1 MAGVVRL
8 EEFRPG
14 HRKAPPITFFNRREL
29 DTLLSLYSRRVAT
42 GEWRDYAIDHC
53 AGYALFSVFRHSFER
68 PVFSI
73 AKRVGGGGR
82 SGEYLLFSGH
92 RQLASDK
99 SLAGLLKRFEKKLKI
114 VS

>member
-8 EEFRPG
+8 EEYRS
-14 HRKAPPITFFNRREL
+14 TRRQGQAVTYFSRQEL
-29 DTLLSLYSRRVAT
+29 DSLLSLYSRHVAT

-53 AGYALFSVFRHSFER
+53 AGYALFSVFRHSFDR
-68 PVFSI
+68 PIFAI
-73 AKRVGGGGR
+73 AKHTGGASR

-92 RQLASDK
+92 RQLASDR
-99 SLAGLLKRFEKKLKI
+99 SLAGLLKRLEKKLRI

>member
-8 EEFRPG
+8 EEYRSG
-14 HRKAPPITFFNRREL
+14 RRKAQAVTFFTRQEL
-29 DTLLSLYSRRVAT
+29 HVLLSLYSRRVAT

-68 PVFSI
+68 PIFAI
-73 AKRVGGGGR
+73 AKRVGGATR

-99 SLAGLLKRFEKKLKI
+99 SLAGLLKRFEKKLRI

>member
-8 EEFRPG
+8 EEYRSG
-14 HRKAPPITFFNRREL
+14 RRRDQAVTYFSRCEL
-29 DTLLSLYSRRVAT
+29 DSLLSLYSRRVAT

-53 AGYALFSVFRHSFER
+53 AGYALFSVFRHSFDR

-73 AKRVGGGGR
+73 AKRAGGAAR
-82 SGEYLLFSGH
+82 SGEYLLLSGH

-99 SLAGLLKRFEKKLKI
+99 SLAGLLKRFEKKLQI